1 MKRKLTQISFVVV
14 GNDHN
19 PTILNPDFLRIRG
32 IVPEEWGWKVDATI
46 TTPALGFVRY
56 ANGIVISVEHEKLQV
71 VDVDSGSPA
80 ESKAA
85 EIASRYVQMLPH
97 VRYAA
102 VGTNFS
108 ATVDGERPAEYL
120 KDRFLKPGKWDSATH
135 RLEAVGL
142 RFVYPLKDGR
152 IVVSLDLGEAPQEQ
166 GGEARIDLLIVN
178 ANFHRDCS
186 SSYPTH
192 AEVLARL
199 ELVQEDWS
207 TFNSLMR
214 DVLDIE

>member
-1 MKRKLTQISFVVV
+1 MKLKLTQISIVVV
-14 GNDHN
+14 GKDHN

-56 ANGIVISVEHEKLQV
+56 ANGMVISVEHEKLQV
-71 VDVDSGSPA
+71 VDAHSGTPA

-85 EIASRYVQMLPH
+85 EIASRYVQTLPH

-108 ATVDGERPAEYL
+108 ATVDAERPTDYL
-120 KDRFLKPGKWDSATH
+120 KDRFLKPGGWDSATH
-135 RLEAVGL
+135 PLEAVGL

-152 IVVSLDLGEAPQEQ
+152 VVVSLDLGEALPEQ

-186 SSYPTH
+186 SSYPTDH
-192 AEVLARL
+192 EVLARL
-199 ELVQEDWS
+199 ELAQEDWS
-207 TFNSLMR
+207 TFNSLVR
-214 DVLDIE
+214 DVLDIG